1 MNIAARLGLTPPN
14 LRLVVGAIVSL
25 LWLGF
30 LFWYVTTQVGF
41 GNLVQF
47 QPNEIGAFLGG
58 AFAPPAAMW
67 FAIGFFHQ
75 WGRIADAATAMDT
88 QAAAIERL
96 SVDVAKQGVAIAN
109 HDVQVNRDT
118 FMRLAEVY
126 LGELNAL
133 AAEMIAR
140 FDPTMGEAA
149 WNRYSMG
156 DKQAMFR
163 DAIERIREYKD
174 AFVGAEDG
182 GARRSD
188 VVNRYLWIA
197 EQLIH
202 GAYRCDEDT
211 GRYFEFS
218 PIGTLYAALCHLMRR
233 EGRFRHRAPLASID
247 DISW

>member
-1 MNIAARLGLTPPN
+1 MNVAARLGLTPPN
-14 LRLVVGAIVSL
+14 LRLAIGAVVSL

-47 QPNEIGAFLGG
+47 QPNELGAFLGG
-58 AFAPPAAMW
+58 AFAPPTAMW

-75 WGRIADAATAMDT
+75 WGRIAGQAAAMDT
-88 QAAAIERL
+88 QAAAIERM
-96 SVDVAKQGVAIAN
+96 SADIAKQGAAIAN

-126 LGELNAL
+126 LSELNAL
-133 AAEMIAR
+133 AADMIAR
-140 FDPTMGEAA
+140 FDPAMAEAA

-182 GARRSD
+182 AARRID

-218 PIGTLYAALCHLMRR
+218 PIGTLYGALCHLMRR
-233 EGRFRHRAPLASID
+233 DIRFKHRAAIASLD